1 MASVQSLRQDLET
14 RSGHGMKFVS
24 HESSSIVLL
33 WRGWRLKKGRNATT
47 TVCSSH
53 GSNKREE
60 CRKKESSQSI
70 NPSIHQSRS
79 SFFSSFPAAAAGAA
93 PPGVGTSTFSPSLGC
108 SVKTTTNSGSSVER
122 FLRTYLSECVLCVSK
137 NEGHV
142 ISLPGP
148 CANGIVVFS
157 GDVWRGRW
165 SLPESRGEQIKRL
178 TEVVGRPRS

>member
-1 MASVQSLRQDLET
+1 
-14 RSGHGMKFVS
+14 MKFVS

-33 WRGWRLKKGRNATT
+33 WRGWRLKK
-47 TVCSSH
+47 
-53 GSNKREE
+53 
-60 CRKKESSQSI
+60 RKKRHHHRMQLSWFQQKRRVEKKKNHLNRSI
-70 NPSIHQSRS
+70 DQSRS

-93 PPGVGTSTFSPSLGC
+93 PPPGVGTSTFSPSLGC

>member
-1 MASVQSLRQDLET
+1 MERMGQ
-14 RSGHGMKFVS
+14 
-24 HESSSIVLL
+24 
-33 WRGWRLKKGRNATT
+33 KKKKRRNATSI
-47 TVCSSH
+47 CSSH
-53 GSNKREE
+53 GSKKKEE

-70 NPSIHQSRS
+70 NQSRS
-79 SFFSSFPAAAAGAA
+79 SFFSSFPAAAAAGAA
-93 PPGVGTSTFSPSLGC
+93 PPGVGASTFSPSLGC

>member
-33 WRGWRLKKGRNATT
+33 WRGWGKKKKKE
-47 TVCSSH
+47 
-53 GSNKREE
+53 KRHQHMQLSWFQKKEE

-70 NPSIHQSRS
+70 NQSRS

-93 PPGVGTSTFSPSLGC
+93 APGVGTSTFSPSLGC

-148 CANGIVVFS
+148 CANGVVVF
-157 GDVWRGRW
+157 RGVFGEEDGVFQN
-165 SLPESRGEQIKRL
+165 PEGSK
-178 TEVVGRPRS
+178 

>member
-1 MASVQSLRQDLET
+1 MERMAV
-14 RSGHGMKFVS
+14 K
-24 HESSSIVLL
+24 
-33 WRGWRLKKGRNATT
+33 KKGETPPPPYAALMVLTKEKS
-47 TVCSSH
+47 V
-53 GSNKREE
+53 E
-60 CRKKESSQSI
+60 KKNHL